1 MQIVS
6 QLPDALVEEV
16 KQYISLENQSE
27 ALVKIIQDWI
37 RYKKIQELK
46 GLRGQIQFEGDL
58 TELRNMDKQN
68 GFD

>member
-27 ALVKIIQDWI
+27 ALVKIIQDWV

-46 GLRGQIQFEGDL
+46 QLRGKIHFEGDL
-58 TELRNMDKQN
+58 TKLRDMDKQN